1 MKSTHPS
8 ISDYLK
14 HFQSLL
20 DSKIRKISKSTFTQ
34 NANKKEQNST
44 NLNVSPNKKK
54 NNPWKEKHL
63 PFLSIK
69 IKKEVSTNS
78 GTKKELDLTP
88 KVKKVLEPLIKISQA
103 LAKIIQEAIA
113 KVDKPMP
120 LQYCWPMWPDQTTR
134 KTKN

>member
-1 MKSTHPS
+1 MKSTQLP

-20 DSKIRKISKSTFTQ
+20 DSKIRKISKSTSTQ
-34 NANKKEQNST
+34 NVKKKEQNLT

-54 NNPWKEKHL
+54 NNLWKEKPLH
-63 PFLSIK
+63 FLSIK

-78 GTKKELDLTP
+78 GTKKELDLTL
-88 KVKKVLEPLIKISQA
+88 KAKKVLELPIKISPA
-103 LAKIIQEAIA
+103 LEKIIQEAIA